1 MRRRVPCQRGRTA
14 PDSEDPRG
22 RCADIGFQSTADLLA
37 SGLLPVACFVGAG
50 YLLARR
56 LKVDLHPVARV
67 ALYIFSPSLVLS
79 TLSSPGLSL
88 TDGLGIAGYAGIM
101 VVVALLLSSAAGR
114 AIAVEDADRASLR
127 LAAVFPNSAN
137 LGLPIVAFALGGAS
151 LKAAVIFVLTQIVL
165 INTVGAYVASRA
177 HVRPGQAL
185 RRVLGLPS
193 IWAMAFSVVP
203 VAAHGALPPPVERAF
218 RFGADAYAPTVLV
231 VLGGSLAAWR
241 PSHLTSAVPWT
252 AAGLRLLIMPALGWA
267 LALVLRLPAPV
278 GAAVILQTSMP
289 MAVNTLVL
297 AQEFRAGAD
306 RVAGLVGLTTS
317 AALLTV
323 PLWLI
328 TVSRFW

>member
-1 MRRRVPCQRGRTA
+1 
-14 PDSEDPRG
+14 
-22 RCADIGFQSTADLLA
+22 
-37 SGLLPVACFVGAG
+37 
-50 YLLARR
+50 
-56 LKVDLHPVARV
+56 
-67 ALYIFSPSLVLS
+67 
-79 TLSSPGLSL
+79 
-88 TDGLGIAGYAGIM
+88 M

-193 IWAMAFSVVP
+193 IWAMAFSVVL